1 MGYGDALMATGEVKL
16 LRKKPDTKFVIGDG
30 TRSYW
35 SSIFDNNPY
44 IIRGRDVKN
53 FKNVIWVK
61 NYEFNRPYRR
71 YSKNLDPNNYN
82 WNHDHKASPG
92 ELFFTSKEENFSE
105 RIQKTI
111 INKYGKKKIIFV
123 EPHVKNRKGFE
134 NKDWGFHKWQEV
146 INRLNNKY
154 LFIQTSYDKRKSLK
168 NVINIH
174 GINFRYACALMKITD
189 LFIGTEGGMHH
200 AAAALNKKAVVIF
213 GGHISPDITG
223 YSFHKNL
230 YIADEFSPCG
240 NKLKCKHCEEC
251 LNKIKKEQFIKEIE
265 NQL

>member
-16 LRKKPDTKFVIGDG
+16 LRKNVDTKFVIGDG
-30 TRSYW
+30 IRSYW
-35 SSIFDNNPY
+35 SPIFDNNPF
-44 IIRGRDVKN
+44 IIRGGQVKN
-53 FKNVIWVK
+53 FKDVIWVK

-71 YSKNLDPNNYN
+71 YGKNLDSNNYN
-82 WNHDHKASPG
+82 WNHDYKASPG
-92 ELFFTSKEENFSE
+92 ELFFTRKEESFSE

-123 EPHVKNRKGFE
+123 EPHVKKRMGFE

-146 INRLNNKY
+146 INKLSNKY
-154 LFIQTSYDKRKSLK
+154 LFIQTTYGKRRDLE

-174 GINFRYACALMKITD
+174 GINFRYACALMKIAD

-230 YIADEFSPCG
+230 YIENEFSPCG

-251 LNKIKKEQFIKEIE
+251 LNEIKIEQFVKEIN
-265 NQL
+265 NQI

>member
-1 MGYGDALMATGEVKL
+1 MGFGDALMATGEVKL
-16 LRKKPDTKFVIGDG
+16 LRKNKDTKFVIGDG
-30 TRSYW
+30 KRSYW
-35 SSIFDNNPY
+35 SPIFDNNPY
-44 IIRGRDVKN
+44 IIRGGHAKK
-53 FKNVIWVK
+53 FKDVIWVK

-71 YSKNLDPNNYN
+71 YGKNLDLNNYN
-82 WNHDHKASPG
+82 WNHDYKASPG
-92 ELFFTSKEENFSE
+92 ELFFSDEEKSFSE
-105 RIQKTI
+105 KIKKTI

-123 EPHVKNRKGFE
+123 EPHVKKRKGFE
-134 NKDWGFHKWQEV
+134 NKDWGFFKWQEV
-146 INRLNNKY
+146 INKLRDKY
-154 LFIQTSYDKRKSLK
+154 LFIQTTYNKMKSLK
-168 NVINIH
+168 NVINID

-200 AAAALNKKAVVIF
+200 AAAALNKKGVVIF

-251 LNKIKKEQFIKEIE
+251 LDKIKIEQFINEIE
-265 NQL
+265 NQI